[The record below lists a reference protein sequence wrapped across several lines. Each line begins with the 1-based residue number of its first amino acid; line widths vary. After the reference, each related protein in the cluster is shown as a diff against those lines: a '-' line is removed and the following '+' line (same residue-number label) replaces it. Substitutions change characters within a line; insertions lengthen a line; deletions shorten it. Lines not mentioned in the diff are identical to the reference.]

1 MSNSLLKICVY
12 SLDDSYNFIG
22 ISDKDNNCIKP
33 GKKDSFKLDFSFFAV
48 NSIIR
53 PIPYGMQLIGVFRS
67 TQNSNAAGK
76 LHIVYDLYNTKFD
89 KTQTYFAAYIGPII
103 GTKPLYI
110 WENASIDSTY
120 LTFDKNYQPNTTSW
134 QRSIISPIYVFDKP
148 DLTFTCNNFRCI
160 PYNDSKNIF
169 NNSLKY
175 DNLDNCLSSCALK
188 GRFIDDLLTTPT
200 LIDVIRKEEPNI
212 VEKYE
217 NNSEVYNKNYN
228 IVIITLLS
236 IICTVILMAIF
247 YCIYRK

>member
-22 ISDKDNNCIKP
+22 ISDKVNNCIKP
-33 GKKDSFKLDFSFFAV
+33 EKDDSFKLDFSFFAV

-53 PIPYGMQLIGVFRS
+53 PIPYGMQLIGVIRS
-67 TQNSNAAGK
+67 SKNSNAAGK

-89 KTQTYFAAYIGPII
+89 KTQTYFSAYVGPII

-110 WENASIDSTY
+110 WENASLDSTY
-120 LTFDKNYQPNTTSW
+120 VTFEKNYQPNTTNW

-160 PYNDSKNIF
+160 PYSNSENIF
-169 NNSLKY
+169 NNGLKY
-175 DNLDNCLSSCALK
+175 DNIDDCLSSCALK
-188 GRFIDDLLTTPT
+188 GRFINNLLTTPT
-200 LIDVIRKEEPNI
+200 LLDIIKKPESKV

-217 NNSEVYNKNYN
+217 NNSENCNKNYS
-228 IVIITLLS
+228 IGVITLLS
-236 IICTVILMAIF
+236 IICAVILMTIF